1 MKKGLIV
8 LLLAIS
14 SCYALPPKPAMCPS
28 VIEIKNIGLSD
39 NMARDSNGHW
49 YAGRTAEHYN
59 TPERW
64 TFVIGNIFANSKVE
78 ALAEAYEALQ
88 SIVYVS
94 GPIMAPSDKWL
105 CLYSN
110 AEGYP
115 SGAITPPNDNPLRI
129 LK

>member
-8 LLLAIS
+8 LLFAITS
-14 SCYALPPKPAMCPS
+14 SYGLPQKPALCPD
-28 VIEIKNIGLSD
+28 VAKIKQVGLSQ
-39 NMARDSNGHW
+39 NLARDSNGHW
-49 YAGRTAEHYN
+49 YAGRTAQFYG
-59 TPERW
+59 TQQQW

-78 ALAEAYEALQ
+78 AIAEAYEALQ

-94 GPIMAPSDKWL
+94 GPDMAPSQKWL

-115 SGAITPPNDNPLRI
+115 TGAITPPIDNLLRV